1 MNGGIFGS
9 GILDVAIGLALVY
22 LAMSIMASAASEAIN
37 SALRFRAQGME
48 QFIRSLFMRPEIA
61 ERYTFGIVR
70 NVLARFGAYS
80 PTANAAERY
89 VDHFYQNTLIAPTLE
104 GRNRPAYIA
113 ARDFSLAVF
122 DTVFRVPSPGT
133 EKAHLLTTDDVPPFD
148 PDADTSA
155 QIAWSGADLKAWQD
169 AILKLPDHAP
179 LKPVLLSL
187 LNRADHDLTRFRVDL
202 ESWFDS
208 SMERVGGWYKR
219 RTQVILLTLG
229 IMIALL
235 FNIDTIAIA
244 NRLLQNP
251 ALRSAIAEQ
260 ATAQAE
266 QFKALQAQQPAGTT
280 PQQII
285 ANSAA
290 QFNATQVL
298 LSSLNIPLGWTEDT
312 LRDFYAQPGVL
323 KNGLIVFG
331 LAVQKLLGILIT
343 GFAVSQGAPFWFD
356 LLNKLTN
363 VRSAGRPPKSTAVD
377 NASGAPKP
385 AEPSPPK

>member
-48 QFIRSLFMRPEIA
+48 QFIRSLFMRPEVA
-61 ERYTFGIVR
+61 EQYTFGIVR
-70 NVLARFGAYS
+70 NVLARFGAYN
-80 PTANAAERY
+80 PVANAAERY
-89 VDHFYQNTLIAPTLE
+89 VDHFYQKTLIAPTLE
-104 GRNRPAYIA
+104 GKNRPAYIA

-122 DTVFRVPSPGT
+122 DTVFRVPSPGA
-133 EKAHLLTTDDVPPFD
+133 EKAHLLTTDPVTPFN

-155 QIAWSGADLKAWQD
+155 QIAWSGADLNAWREV
-169 AILKLPDHAP
+169 ILKLPDHAP
-179 LKPVLLSL
+179 LKPVMLSL
-187 LNRADHDLTRFRVDL
+187 LNRADNDLTRFRVDL
-202 ESWFDS
+202 EGWFDS

-219 RTQVILLTLG
+219 RTQIILLTLG

-260 ATAQAE
+260 AAAQAD
-266 QFKALQAQQPAGTT
+266 QFKAIQAQ
-280 PQQII
+280 QQII

-290 QFNATQVL
+290 QFNATQAL
-298 LSSLNIPLGWTEDT
+298 LASLNIPLGWTEDT
-312 LRDFYAQPGVL
+312 LHDFYAQPGVL
-323 KNGLIVFG
+323 KGGLIVFG

-363 VRSAGRPPKSTAVD
+363 VRSAGRPPKSTAVED
-377 NASGAPKP
+377 ASGAPKA
-385 AEPSPPK
+385 AEPSSQPKDVVK